1 MARAIGLD
9 IGAGSIKVVE
19 LGGSKSSPKIQR
31 LAVREIPKP
40 PADAGEDYDADAVL
54 AAEIKSVFAE
64 LHVPKD
70 DVCASFD
77 SGVTVFREIMVPFLE
92 EDQIK
97 KVIRFEAE
105 NHLHNHAIE
114 DVVVN
119 WIKTGQTRDGSR
131 VMIFASPKDELERRM
146 EILRKA
152 GITPASVDLDT
163 TALYTALQTIDK
175 FEDSPNCIVLDV
187 GTNTTNLIMVVDGKP
202 RVMRSFLLGAGGVED
217 AAAAELGVSSSEGR
231 ERVLQSASAPSEDLI
246 VAASELDPPTQET
259 EKSLAHLEKDA
270 VEDRRQDFVRKL
282 HREAIRS
289 LLSVRADAPP
299 EKILLLGGGA
309 LIPHLPDALSES
321 FGLPVERVNLLDTVE
336 CKDPGPAPD
345 YTGAAIGPA
354 IGCGLRMMGR
364 RGLGVELLQDEF
376 SPSNTFDVIKTP
388 LCVAITL
395 AFLTVLGVTYIE
407 REKLSVEK
415 IEYANWAWNAHNMY
429 MRVEPEFLN
438 KVQGQPLVKSG
449 KTQKGK
455 ALQSALAFIKPLEKS
470 PKKVVEILNRIRKRH
485 KFLQTKL
492 GLARDIP
499 ELPSALETWVEVYA
513 ALNSVGRDQYG
524 DWFQVDR
531 LNITPTRLDIRLI
544 LSEETDADKIVKAL
558 GNSEYL
564 KNRAETPRGFV
575 KPGTKQRLQD
585 GKVRLEFSMKFAE
598 ED

>member
-40 PADAGEDYDADAVL
+40 PADAEDYDADAVL

-64 LHVPKD
+64 LQLPKD

-131 VMIFASPKDELERRM
+131 VMIFASPKDELARRM
-146 EILRKA
+146 SILRKA

-163 TALYTALQTIDK
+163 TALFTALQTVNK
-175 FEDSPNCIVLDV
+175 FEENPNCIVLDV

-202 RVMRSFLLGAGGVED
+202 RVMRSFLLGAGGVEE

-231 ERVLQSASAPSEDLI
+231 ERVLQSATSASEDLL
-246 VAASELDPPTQET
+246 VSASELDPPTHESD
-259 EKSLAHLEKDA
+259 KSLAHLQKDA
-270 VEDRRQDFVRKL
+270 VEDRRTDFVRKL

-299 EKILLLGGGA
+299 EMIMLLGGGA

-321 FGLPVERVNLLDTVE
+321 FGLPVERVNLLDSVE

-345 YTGAAIGPA
+345 YTGSAIGAA

-395 AFLTVLGVTYIE
+395 AFLGVLGVTYIE

-415 IEYANWAWNAHNMY
+415 IEYANWAWNAQNMY

-438 KVQGQPLVKSG
+438 KVRGLPLVVSG
-449 KTQKGK
+449 KTRKGK
-455 ALQSALAFIKPLEKS
+455 AITKAVEFLKPLEKS
-470 PKKVVEILNRIRKRH
+470 PKKVTEIRNRLQDRH
-485 KFLQTKL
+485 RFLQTKL

-499 ELPSALETWVEVYA
+499 ELPSALETWVEVYN
-513 ALNSVGRDQYG
+513 ALNSVGRDRYG
-524 DWFQVDR
+524 DWFQVSR
-531 LNITPTRLDIRLI
+531 LQITPTRLDLRLI
-544 LSEETDADKIVKAL
+544 LSEETDADKILKAL
-558 GNSEYL
+558 SNSDYL
-564 KNRAETPRGFV
+564 KNRAASKRGFV
-575 KPGTKQRLQD
+575 TPGSKTRLQD

-598 ED
+598 EQ